1 LRLGLPYCALP
12 VCLFLA
18 AVTVQAQPAWRS
30 VYLHDEDQSSLSFS
44 AVAFAPPGCVI
55 ATGVQVTKGRP
66 RPVAFVSTDSGE
78 RFTAVPLKE
87 APRNVFALDATH
99 AWMVT
104 EKAVWSST
112 DCGMTW
118 TRLAK
123 NENLFRIHFLDTQR
137 GFATG
142 LNKTVLRTVDGGRK
156 WEKLAVAAEPAGSP
170 ERSAYTAVAF
180 AGSYGLISGFHEPRR
195 PDDSPI
201 PDWMDPSS
209 AKRRRQWPSLTLL
222 LQSLDAGQTWK
233 ASSSSILGKIGQV
246 RLGLQGNG
254 LVLIGFDRDFEVPSE
269 VYRFDYKTGQ
279 TTRLF
284 RDKTRA
290 ITDLAVL
297 PGGQSILAGFAPP
310 GSLYQLPIPGR
321 VHILESVDGAGWRE
335 MKVDYRAVARYVS
348 LAYGDQGPL
357 FAATDTGMILRLD
370 RP

>member
-1 LRLGLPYCALP
+1 MRLRSEHRALL
-12 VCLFLA
+12 VCLFLTA
-18 AVTVQAQPAWRS
+18 LTAQGQPAWRS
-30 VYLHDEDQSSLSFS
+30 VYVHDEDQSSLSFS

-55 ATGVQVTKGRP
+55 ATGVMVTKGRQKP
-66 RPVAFVSTDSGE
+66 IALVSSDSGE
-78 RFTAVPLKE
+78 HFTTVPLKE
-87 APRNVFALDATH
+87 FPRTVQALDATH
-99 AWMVT
+99 AWLAT
-104 EKAVWSST
+104 EGAVWSSN

-123 NENLFRIHFLDTQR
+123 NGDLFRVHFLDAQR

-142 LNKTVLRTVDGGRK
+142 LNKTVLRTADGGKK

-170 ERSAYTAVAF
+170 ERSAYTAIAF
-180 AGSYGLISGFHEPRR
+180 AGSYGLISVFHEPRR
-195 PDDSPI
+195 PDESPI

-222 LQSLDAGQTWK
+222 LQTLDGGQAWK

-246 RLGLQGNG
+246 RLGPQGNG
-254 LVLIGFDRDFEVPSE
+254 LVLIGFDRAFEVPSE
-269 VYRFDYKTGQ
+269 VYRFDYTTGK

-290 ITDLAVL
+290 ITDVALL
-297 PGGQSILAGFAPP
+297 PGGQSILAGFEPP

-321 VHILESVDGAGWRE
+321 VHILESVDGGNWRE
-335 MKVDYRAVARYVS
+335 MKVDYRAVGRHVS
-348 LAYGDQGPL
+348 LAYGAEGPV
-357 FAATDTGMILRLD
+357 FAVTDTGMILRLD